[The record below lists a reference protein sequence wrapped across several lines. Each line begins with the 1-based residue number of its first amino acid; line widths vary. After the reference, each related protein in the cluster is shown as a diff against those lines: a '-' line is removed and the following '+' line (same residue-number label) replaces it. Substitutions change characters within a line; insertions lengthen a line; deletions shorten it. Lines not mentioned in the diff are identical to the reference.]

1 MGIKDMEIRLNNAIM
16 QSQKVIT
23 QAVPVYASPV
33 MPAEASSEG
42 TTPAKVSFEETTPA
56 EIPFEGTVPA
66 EVSFEE
72 TAAEA
77 PALGT
82 ETDATAGLD
91 MSENLDFESIKNPV
105 DETAFDFTSE
115 EAAGPAEEDHLEQIA
130 EEVSAQVNE
139 EAQEIPESK
148 EAKESKAPEIDTSNP
163 NKQLG
168 ADEIEALFASMSQE
182 ATESAPE
189 PEKETPAPAI
199 DLSDPNKHLS
209 ADEIAALFSSMG
221 A

>member
-1 MGIKDMEIRLNNAIM
+1 
-16 QSQKVIT
+16 
-23 QAVPVYASPV
+23 
-33 MPAEASSEG
+33 
-42 TTPAKVSFEETTPA
+42 
-56 EIPFEGTVPA
+56 
-66 EVSFEE
+66 
-72 TAAEA
+72 
-77 PALGT
+77 
-82 ETDATAGLD
+82 
-91 MSENLDFESIKNPV
+91 
-105 DETAFDFTSE
+105 
-115 EAAGPAEEDHLEQIA
+115 
-130 EEVSAQVNE
+130 VSAQKP
-139 EAQEIPESK
+139 ASK
-148 EAKESKAPEIDTSNP
+148 KSKAVKETKEPEIDTSNP